1 MNNLQNLVTNKA
13 YTASYDKQ
21 AIKGVIDQNKTPNTV
36 TSQNNALMSF
46 QQIKKSPAEGN
57 QLAQALTKATEQT
70 NKDSSQSSNNKDNS
84 TALSDE
90 RCKELFGS
98 RDILDAI
105 ADIDAYRFKYKPG
118 MESVDPNATPDKTRY
133 GPMAQDL
140 LKNPVTAATV
150 DTNDP
155 SGLLKVDTKQ
165 LSLTTFAIVTQLA
178 KKVEDLESIL
188 NCIGD
193 KSND

>member
-118 MESVDPNATPDKTRY
+118 MESVDPNATPDKTHT
-133 GPMAQDL
+133 GIMAQDL
-140 LKNPVTAATV
+140 AAHPETSAAV
-150 DTNDP
+150 EEDP
-155 SGLLKVDTKQ
+155 LSGFLKVNTKE
-165 LSLTTFAIVTQLA
+165 LTMTTFALVTEIAKRLKTLEEIVL
-178 KKVEDLESIL
+178 KKEGE
-188 NCIGD
+188 
-193 KSND
+193 